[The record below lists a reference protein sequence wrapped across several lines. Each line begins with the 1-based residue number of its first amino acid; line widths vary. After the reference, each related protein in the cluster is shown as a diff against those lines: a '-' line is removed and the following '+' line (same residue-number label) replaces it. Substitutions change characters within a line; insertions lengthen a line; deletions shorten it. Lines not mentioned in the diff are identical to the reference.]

1 MKEKTNSMKGL
12 KEAAERILKA
22 ITQREKIILFGD
34 ADMDG
39 VASVIILEETIKILK
54 KQSGPEITVYFP
66 DREKEGYGIN
76 KSALNFLKDKA
87 PALFISLDCGIGNV
101 REVKFA
107 NKLGFEVIIVDH
119 HEVLFKLPCAS
130 VIVNPKQKDD
140 NYPFKRLACAAIAYK
155 LARLL
160 FLQAAQE
167 WRPEE
172 FLVLAMLATLSD
184 QVPLKDENKQ
194 LVKQGMLALNYT
206 KRPGLRALMKI
217 FSFENLGIEEIFHT
231 LLHPLGSAGTEN
243 HLNEAYLFLTETSL
257 KKTKERAEFLI
268 EKSKEKRI
276 EIKRIFEE
284 VQSRVNDKEAII
296 FEGDEGWPVALLGPV
311 ASRICQEFKKPTFIF
326 KKHKTES
333 QGSVRT
339 PHGLNAVKA
348 MASCRQFLKTYGG
361 HAPAAGFRV
370 KNENLKNFK
379 KCLIEYFRE

>member
-1 MKEKTNSMKGL
+1 MKGL

-54 KQSGPEITVYFP
+54 KQNGSEITVYFP

-119 HEVLFKLPCAS
+119 HEVLLELPCAS

-140 NYPFKRLACAAIAYK
+140 NYPFKRLACASITYK

-160 FLQAAQE
+160 FLQAAKE

-206 KRPGLRALMKI
+206 KRPGLRALMEI

-326 KKHKTES
+326 RKYRTES
-333 QGSVRT
+333 QGSARI
-339 PHGLNAVKA
+339 PHSLNLNVVKA
-348 MASCRQFLKTYGG
+348 MASCRQFLKIYGG

-379 KCLIEYFRE
+379 ECLIEYFGE